1 LQRYRQ
7 RSQQR
12 QKRTEAAE
20 GGGGG
25 VGGGGG
31 GGGSGGSGGG
41 NERTFKF
48 TCNMGAYCYSCG
60 HHPIGG
66 NHINVTCTRKRDDH
80 NDLTTA
86 DHRFGGSNFW
96 PGLLNKVK
104 ISQQDHPKYK
114 GKSANK

>member
-1 LQRYRQ
+1 
-7 RSQQR
+7 
-12 QKRTEAAE
+12 
-20 GGGGG
+20 
-25 VGGGGG
+25 
-31 GGGSGGSGGG
+31 
-41 NERTFKF
+41 
-48 TCNMGAYCYSCG
+48 MGAYCYSCG

-86 DHRFGGSNFW
+86 DHRFGRSNFW